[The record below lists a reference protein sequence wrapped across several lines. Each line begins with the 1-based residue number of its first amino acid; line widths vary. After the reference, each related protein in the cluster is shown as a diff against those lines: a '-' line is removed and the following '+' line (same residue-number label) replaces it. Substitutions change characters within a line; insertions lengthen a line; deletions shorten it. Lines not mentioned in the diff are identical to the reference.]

1 MNSWIK
7 KLSYMKTELEQNDI
21 ELIAQQLADKLK
33 PLLCK
38 SPKQTEDTIFDVKQ
52 LAQYLK
58 VDASWIYNQVH
69 LKTIPYFKVGKY
81 TRFKK
86 SVIDR
91 WIEQATVKPIPSAG
105 LLKR

>member
-1 MNSWIK
+1 
-7 KLSYMKTELEQNDI
+7 MKTEIERSDI
-21 ELIAQQLADKLK
+21 EIIAQEVVDKIK

-38 SPKQTEDTIFDVKQ
+38 SPKQTEDTVYDVKG

-58 VDASWIYNQVH
+58 VGLPWVYSQVH

-86 SVIDR
+86 SVIDK
-91 WIEQATVKPIPSAG
+91 WIEQTTVQPIP
-105 LLKR
+105 

>member
-1 MNSWIK
+1 
-7 KLSYMKTELEQNDI
+7 MKSELEHNDI

-33 PLLCK
+33 HLLCK
-38 SPKQTEDTIFDVKQ
+38 SSKQTEDTVFDVKG

-58 VDASWIYNQVH
+58 VDKSWVYNQVH
-69 LKTIPYFKVGKY
+69 LKTIPYFKCGKY

-91 WIEQATVKPIPSAG
+91 WIEQAHVEPIPTVG
-105 LLKR
+105 LIK

>member
-1 MNSWIK
+1 
-7 KLSYMKTELEQNDI
+7 MKTELEHNDI

-33 PLLCK
+33 PLLCN
-38 SPKQTEDTIFDVKQ
+38 SPKQIEDTVFDVKG

-58 VDASWIYNQVH
+58 VGVPWVYNQVH

-86 SVIDR
+86 SVIDK
-91 WIEQATVKPIPSAG
+91 WIEEATVKPIPSAG
-105 LLKR
+105 Y